1 MDYGG
6 TGQFTNCY
14 WEYLSYL
21 DTNNQLTSTHR
32 TYISHYWGKK
42 LQTLDNVLWGMI
54 KDLFK
59 NKNLKNWQQF
69 AASYFLGGKTRKK
82 KFVFSTRDVFCW
94 YQTLI
99 KTDLIDLFSKGISH
113 ISLYEQHNSEIAIY
127 LSLKQVHMFRHK
139 WEKIYF
145 HVQKKNIVIIVRDVK
160 MSWSHITFN
169 HDMYQISAL
178 GCDEFLSR

>member
-1 MDYGG
+1 MSTRKFPIILKTSISLRDKALHLKTVNIYSNWTRESRERSILCFLFSLFFLLPCRSSNSWCELSMMDYGG

-82 KFVFSTRDVFCW
+82 K
-94 YQTLI
+94 
-99 KTDLIDLFSKGISH
+99 LFSQLGTCFAGIR
-113 ISLYEQHNSEIAIY
+113 L
-127 LSLKQVHMFRHK
+127 
-139 WEKIYF
+139 
-145 HVQKKNIVIIVRDVK
+145 
-160 MSWSHITFN
+160 
-169 HDMYQISAL
+169 
-178 GCDEFLSR
+178 